1 VESAEQLD
9 EINFKKAAATA
20 LAVGGLAGYGAMQPD
35 TDTAPGVNDTTPVA
49 TQQVQQPQ
57 KEEVP
62 DYSVPIVTKG
72 HLELGRTLTSAQKIY
87 NNNVRA
93 LASSVTQAFLKD
105 AQGKPVQS
113 SYSDKWEIKEFVP
126 GTGMARVQIQYVLNG
141 KQTAQVQIN
150 WHEYKIN
157 AIGWQEKISDKQV
170 QLTGFKKR
178 DIRTL
183 KEGTNEQLEEGIA
196 DKLKGAIL
204 GAAITFAAV
213 NTDLDKV
220 FVEPEGGWPRGSLF
234 DFKATDRETNNTV
247 AVVDTKKK
255 AIVKSNVKSISDLE
269 YTNLNATMN
278 TVMADD
284 RAIKGWRLDGGT
296 LYITIKVNSPQYGL
310 KHYGFDD
317 NYAKHFLNNTIVD
330 KVKFIQ
336 AK

>member
-9 EINFKKAAATA
+9 E
-20 LAVGGLAGYGAMQPD
+20 
-35 TDTAPGVNDTTPVA
+35 
-49 TQQVQQPQ
+49 
-57 KEEVP
+57 
-62 DYSVPIVTKG
+62 
-72 HLELGRTLTSAQKIY
+72 
-87 NNNVRA
+87 
-93 LASSVTQAFLKD
+93 
-105 AQGKPVQS
+105 
-113 SYSDKWEIKEFVP
+113 
-126 GTGMARVQIQYVLNG
+126 
-141 KQTAQVQIN
+141 
-150 WHEYKIN
+150 
-157 AIGWQEKISDKQV
+157 
-170 QLTGFKKR
+170 
-178 DIRTL
+178 
-183 KEGTNEQLEEGIA
+183 GIA
-196 DKLKGAIL
+196 DKVKGAIL

-269 YTNLNATMN
+269 YKNLNATMN
-278 TVMADD
+278 SVMADD
-284 RAIKGWRLDGGT
+284 RAIKGWRLDKGT

-317 NYAKHFLNNTIVD
+317 NYAKHFLNNRIVD